1 MVVGALMGLGSAA
14 ATLHARERSFPLP
27 PVTARLLYL
36 TSGAAANRLA
46 LSFDALAA
54 DVYWIR
60 AIQHYGRDYKN
71 RSQANRFELLQPL
84 LDVTTTLDPHFL
96 IAYRFGAVFLAA
108 HPPEGPG
115 RPDLAIA
122 LLQKGLAANPARWQ
136 LAYDIAFTHYLYTG
150 DYREAA
156 DWFGRAAA
164 MPRAPSW
171 LAPLAATTLAQGGNR
186 QGARRML
193 QELRE
198 SQEYYL
204 RRTADRILMQID
216 ALDRVDVLQ
225 RLVEAYRGRQGRFPA
240 SWADMVSAR
249 ALPRVPVDPLNVPF
263 ALDPA
268 TGRVSLSPESQLLPL
283 PPTLQAR

>member
-1 MVVGALMGLGSAA
+1 MA
-14 ATLHARERSFPLP
+14 ATTR
-27 PVTARLLYL
+27 TA
-36 TSGAAANRLA
+36 A
-46 LSFDALAA
+46 
-54 DVYWIR
+54 
-60 AIQHYGRDYKN
+60 
-71 RSQANRFELLQPL
+71 QANRFELLQPL

-96 IAYRFGAVFLAA
+96 IAYRFGAVFLAV

-122 LLQKGLAANPARWQ
+122 LLQKGLAANPQRWQ
-136 LAYDIAFTHYLYTG
+136 LAHDIAFTHYLYTG

-171 LAPLAATTLAQGGNR
+171 IAPLAATTLAQGGNR

-198 SQEYYL
+198 SQEHYL
-204 RRTADRILMQID
+204 RTAAERILMQID
-216 ALDRVDVLQ
+216 ALDRVDELQ
-225 RLVEAYRGRQGRFPA
+225 RLVEAYRDRQGRLPA
-240 SWADMVSAR
+240 SWAELASTR
-249 ALPRVPVDPLNVPF
+249 ALPGVPVDQFNVPF
-263 ALDPA
+263 ALDPV
-268 TGRVSLSPESQLLPL
+268 TGRVSLSQESPLLPL